1 MRATEAVEVD
11 VVVLVVAAVGVLVDI
26 RKSTNIVV
34 LFCWVVVSV
43 VVFTSPV
50 ADDRSTGL

>member
-26 RKSTNIVV
+26 RKSTNVV

-50 ADDRSTGL
+50 ANDRSTGL